1 MKKTLL
7 SLCVMLAAFVG
18 MASAQNAL
26 DNNLTGNKR
35 FTVTVATNE
44 GGSITISNTS
54 QTSQN
59 NTVSAAIQTGEDVV
73 LIITADDGYQ
83 LASLTVDGAEVKDQ
97 VTDNNYTIKAI
108 SKNMPVSATFE
119 PIPTPTLRGDVNG
132 DGVVNSA
139 DVAAIYSYIGSGE
152 SSGLSLKNVDLDGD
166 GSVSS
171 ADVTSLYNLI
181 SAGE

>member
-35 FTVTVATNE
+35 FTVTVSTGE
-44 GGSITISNTS
+44 GGSIEISNTS

-59 NTVSAAIQTGEDVV
+59 NTVSAAIQTGEDVI
-73 LIITADDGYQ
+73 LIISADEGYQ

-97 VTDNNYTIKAI
+97 VTDNSYTIKAI
-108 SKNMPVSATFE
+108 SKNMPVNATFE
-119 PIPTPTLRGDVNG
+119 LIPTPTKVGDVNG
-132 DGVVNSA
+132 DGEVNSA
-139 DVAAIYSYIGSGE
+139 DVTAIYSYIGSGE
-152 SSGLSLKNVDLDGD
+152 GSGLSITNVDLDGD
-166 GSVSS
+166 GKATS
-171 ADVTSLYNLI
+171 ADVTRLYSII